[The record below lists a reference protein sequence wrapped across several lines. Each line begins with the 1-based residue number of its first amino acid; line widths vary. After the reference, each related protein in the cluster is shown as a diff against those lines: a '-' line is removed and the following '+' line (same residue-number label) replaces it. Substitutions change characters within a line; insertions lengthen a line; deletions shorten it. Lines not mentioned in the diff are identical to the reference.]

1 MEKAYNQNK
10 EKYVLTV
17 ISERA
22 QILDVHFSS
31 KTAYNTAAIGQ
42 KETAKHQHHRYYLS
56 KDYYN
61 SAKKNPK
68 KKKPQKPML
77 VPGNGQP
84 QKTLC
89 PNTEQSFLF

>member
-31 KTAYNTAAIGQ
+31 KTAYNTAAIG
-42 KETAKHQHHRYYLS
+42 
-56 KDYYN
+56 
-61 SAKKNPK
+61 
-68 KKKPQKPML
+68 
-77 VPGNGQP
+77 
-84 QKTLC
+84 
-89 PNTEQSFLF
+89 